1 VSKILGSICSLE
13 RLYFLKHYYPTHG
26 DSIGGI
32 HFGNEQIKEADHIG
46 MKMYAWNDFLKVGLN
61 HPFINILVQMHE
73 RDSHTYTNIFYFLP
87 IFIFRLSP
95 TPENKHCSALTGID
109 LPRSYF

>member
-1 VSKILGSICSLE
+1 MSKILGSICSLE

-46 MKMYAWNDFLKVGLN
+46 MKMYAWNDFLKVVGTSIVGYLQFN
-61 HPFINILVQMHE
+61 LLKHLDRSIQSQFCINVYDGYICNELM
-73 RDSHTYTNIFYFLP
+73 F
-87 IFIFRLSP
+87 
-95 TPENKHCSALTGID
+95 
-109 LPRSYF
+109 

>member
-1 VSKILGSICSLE
+1 MSKILGSICSLE
-13 RLYFLKHYYPTHG
+13 RLYFLKHYYPTQG
-26 DSIGGI
+26 YSIGGI

-61 HPFINILVQMHE
+61 HPFINIPVQMHE

-87 IFIFRLSP
+87 IPFLDCHRHLRISIAVL
-95 TPENKHCSALTGID
+95 
-109 LPRSYF
+109 